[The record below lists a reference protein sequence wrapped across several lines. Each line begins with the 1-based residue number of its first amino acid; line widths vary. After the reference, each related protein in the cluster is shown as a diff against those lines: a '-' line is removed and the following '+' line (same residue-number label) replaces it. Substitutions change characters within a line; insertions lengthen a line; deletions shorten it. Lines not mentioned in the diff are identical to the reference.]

1 MTDKH
6 RILFIEDEPSII
18 ATTSKRLE
26 LSGFEVVVAENGHD
40 GLAKAHTI
48 QPDLIIL
55 DVRLPKLDGL
65 EVCRRL
71 KGDPRYRH
79 IPIVIWTVQA
89 NQKER
94 VLANQ
99 YGADAYILK
108 PSDSKELIQRIQ
120 ALLVESSQERKG

>member
-1 MTDKH
+1 MTGKR
-6 RILFIEDEPSII
+6 RILFVENEPSII
-18 ATTSKRLE
+18 ATASKRLE

-40 GLAKAHTI
+40 GLAKARTV

-65 EVCRRL
+65 EVCRQL

-89 NQKER
+89 SPKER
-94 VLANQ
+94 ILADQ

-108 PSDSKELIQRIQ
+108 PTDSKELIRRIQ
-120 ALLVESSQERKG
+120 ALIAKSSQEGKG

>member
-1 MTDKH
+1 MTETR
-6 RILFIEDEPSII
+6 RILLVEDELSII
-18 ATTSKRLE
+18 ATMRKRLE
-26 LSGFEVVVAENGHD
+26 LAGFEVVVAEDGQD
-40 GLAKAHTI
+40 GLTKAHTV

-55 DVRLPKLDGL
+55 DVLLPKLNGL
-65 EVCRRL
+65 EVCRQL
-71 KGDPRYRH
+71 KSDPRYRH

-108 PSDSKELIQRIQ
+108 PSDSKELIRRIQ
-120 ALLVESSQERKG
+120 ALLAKSSQERKE